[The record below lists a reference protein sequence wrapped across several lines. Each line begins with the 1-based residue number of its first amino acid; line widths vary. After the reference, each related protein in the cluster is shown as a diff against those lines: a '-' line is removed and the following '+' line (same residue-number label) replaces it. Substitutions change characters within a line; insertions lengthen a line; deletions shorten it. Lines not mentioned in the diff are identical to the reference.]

1 MLLTKVT
8 PGVGLLWF
16 VVRREWRSLAIAL
29 GTTAAIVAVSYVIAP
44 GQWADWFAL
53 LRSDGGQESGRLL
66 LRLVAAAALVTWG
79 ALTDRAWTVP
89 IAAMLALPVIWM
101 DSFAM
106 LLAAVALK
114 VRPPASVR
122 QPAAVAADRTAPASI

>member
-16 VVRREWRSLAIAL
+16 VVRREWRNLAIAL

-106 LLAAVALK
+106 LIAAVALK

-122 QPAAVAADRTAPASI
+122 PQAAVASDRTAPASI